1 MFPMDKKKAAN
12 VILSRIHKD
21 GHESSGEMKPEH
33 AVDQAFEGLH
43 VASQDMIN
51 AIHSKSAMDFHK
63 ALSSYLEQHKGH
75 GESGEEASK
84 DDSPDGKASEDER
97 ASEGNPQF

>member
-1 MFPMDKKKAAN
+1 MDKKKAAN
-12 VILSRIHKD
+12 VILSRMHKD
-21 GHESSGEMKPEH
+21 GHESGGEIKPEH

-75 GESGEEASK
+75 GESGDEGSK
-84 DDSPDGKASEDER
+84 DDSPSDKASDNEKGR
-97 ASEGNPQF
+97 EGDPQF